1 MPAKTDLFAAKVMV
15 WGPRLAKDLGLTDI
29 QACGPFGNFGRE
41 TGGFRLLQEVAP
53 TVKGSR
59 GGWGWAQWT
68 GPRRRA
74 FEAWAKANK
83 FGLATDEAN
92 YGFLLHELKTNYAA
106 ALSALKRTKTIEE
119 AVRVFEVHYEG
130 AGVKAMAE
138 RVRWA
143 KAALVAIGKARASH
157 DVAEKVAVAAVAAV
171 AKEAAKPVA
180 KPAPKKPV
188 AKKPTAFAKKAKPR
202 RRS

>member
-1 MPAKTDLFAAKVMV
+1 MPAKTDLFAAKVMI
-15 WGPRLAKDLGLTDI
+15 WGPRLAKDLGLSDN
-29 QACGPFGNFGRE
+29 QVAGVFGNFGRE

-68 GPRRRA
+68 GPRRKA

-92 YGFLLHELKTNYAA
+92 YGFLVHELKTNYAG
-106 ALSALKRTKTIEE
+106 ALAALKRAKTVET
-119 AVRVFEVHYEG
+119 AVSTFETQYEG

-143 KAALVAIGKARASH
+143 KAALVALGKARASH
-157 DVAEKVAVAAVAAV
+157 EVAATAAVAAV
-171 AKEAAKPVA
+171 AKEASAPSPKPKAAA
-180 KPAPKKPV
+180 KPAV
-188 AKKPTAFAKKAKPR
+188 KKATVLARKARPKR
-202 RRS
+202 RRA